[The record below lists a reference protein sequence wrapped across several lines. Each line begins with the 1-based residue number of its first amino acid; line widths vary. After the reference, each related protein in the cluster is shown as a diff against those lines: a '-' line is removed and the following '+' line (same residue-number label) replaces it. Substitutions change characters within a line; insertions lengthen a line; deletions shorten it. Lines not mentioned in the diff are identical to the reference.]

1 MLARILLVVSLFS
14 LIGLVAIINATAPST
29 AGPVGILAV
38 FVLLYLVLL
47 GIITGLIYWGSR
59 LGSRLSR
66 SAMLRRPLA
75 RLSLR
80 QSYYFASIL
89 ALGPV
94 MTLGMQSVGGAG
106 VYELALVTIF
116 LVIGCIY
123 IAKRTT

>member
-14 LIGLVAIINATAPST
+14 FIGLVVIINASAPST

-47 GIITGLIYWGSR
+47 GIITALIYWVSRWGSR
-59 LGSRLSR
+59 LSKGVQ
-66 SAMLRRPLA
+66 LRRPLT

-80 QSYYFASIL
+80 RSYYFASIL

-106 VYELALVTIF
+106 IYELGLVTIF